1 MCAWQSL
8 VENIFVCGGG
18 SAVPGVGTRLLRE
31 IGALAQPS
39 LQPALCPVP
48 EYMPSYTV
56 RMAAWMGG
64 AVLSKVV
71 FPQNHHVSKY
81 DYDEMGPAVVHKK
94 SFA

>member
-1 MCAWQSL
+1 M
-8 VENIFVCGGG
+8 CGGG
-18 SAVPGVGTRLLRE
+18 SAVPGIGPRLLRE
-31 IGALAQPS
+31 VGSLAPPS
-39 LQPALCPVP
+39 LQPALCPTP
-48 EYMPSYTV
+48 EYMPSYSV

-94 SFA
+94 CFA